1 MIKLLKLIYINIL
14 EFADINR
21 ILISKQNNYKDNS
34 ELKII
39 ILGIVSIICGV
50 FLYNVYN
57 AMFIIFQNKYN
68 LLVLSFIVGN
78 LVVLFSNIMNIQSVL
93 FKGKDN
99 DMLYSLPMAKYQ
111 IILSKLFNVYL
122 KNLFYLFIIKFPAI
136 LVFGKEI
143 KVTETLGFLYLLLG
157 LILPLI
163 PIIITTFISYYD
175 CYYKI
180 NCKNK
185 FIYLLIRY
193 FIILVVFGSL
203 SFYFKDISNLDGLI
217 KKVSYLY
224 PLIITFDL
232 AIRKNNIIC
241 IIIGILIPLI
251 LTYYFVKYLSD
262 NYIKMYSIVRG
273 VKKNRKFDINKY
285 KKNNK
290 ILSLIK
296 KEFYNLL
303 NNKNYFSQ
311 TLGRQF
317 VYCIVFIVLCIFIKN
332 SSFTSYKYF
341 ENIFELFFPCFLG
354 FIASFNCTTISSLSL
369 EGKALQVLRTFPLKM
384 KIILF
389 SKWLFNMIISIPL
402 ILIDAIA
409 LKFIF
414 DTNNFMFLICIIF
427 PILALGFVAILG
439 LVLDYR
445 FINLKTENE
454 IFIIKQRMVVFVPY
468 IVSILI
474 AVLPFLLPL
483 YIDSK
488 VILIF
493 YSFVMFLG
501 IMTCL
506 IYLLIKRKKLEKNL
520 LK

>member
-78 LVVLFSNIMNIQSVL
+78 LVVLFSNIM
-93 FKGKDN
+93 K
-99 DMLYSLPMAKYQ
+99 MAKYQ

-262 NYIKMYSIVRG
+262 NYIKMYYIVRG

-427 PILALGFVAILG
+427 PILALFF
-439 LVLDYR
+439 VLDYR